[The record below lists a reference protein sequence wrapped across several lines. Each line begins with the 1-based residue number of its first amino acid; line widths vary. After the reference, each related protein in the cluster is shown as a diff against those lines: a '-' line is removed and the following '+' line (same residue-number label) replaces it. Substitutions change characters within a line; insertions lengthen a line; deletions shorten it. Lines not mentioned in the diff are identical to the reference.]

1 MPAASID
8 LTTTNTYG
16 ANMGNFAFAN
26 ALQGDGF
33 FRSRLVKASA
43 IKPGGASATVGY
55 KIFTVPSY
63 TLVTNVWAVVN
74 KSHSGVTGSV
84 IAIGDADASNTWIQ
98 DCSGTALGPPT
109 QYGVNASWNLGTS
122 ILGASH
128 LLVGKFY
135 SNGGEI
141 QIAFTLEENAAEI
154 WVVVNGINLTP
165 V

>member
-43 IKPGGASATVGY
+43 IKPNGASATVGY

-74 KSHSGVTGSV
+74 ASHSGMVGSV
-84 IAIGDADASNTWIQ
+84 IAIGDADASNTWIE
-98 DCSGTALGPPT
+98 DCSGTALGPPG
-109 QYGVNASWNLGTS
+109 QIGVNTSWNLGFST
-122 ILGASH
+122 LGPSH
-128 LLVGKFY
+128 LLVGKYY

-141 QIAFTLEENAAEI
+141 QVAFTVSEAACEL
-154 WVVVNGINLTP
+154 WVVLQGINLTP